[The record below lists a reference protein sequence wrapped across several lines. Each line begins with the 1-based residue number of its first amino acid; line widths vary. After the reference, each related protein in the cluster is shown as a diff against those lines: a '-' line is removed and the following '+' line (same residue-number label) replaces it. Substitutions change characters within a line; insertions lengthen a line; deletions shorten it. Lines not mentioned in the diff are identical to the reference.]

1 MSITLRTVRVFS
13 QHCSAGITPEKR
25 RKLPVQVFSGFG
37 DRCHMAGDCQHG
49 YLGANE
55 MLEMGGNL

>member
-1 MSITLRTVRVFS
+1 MALVFS
-13 QHCSAGITPEKR
+13 QRCSAGITPERR

-37 DRCHMAGDCQHG
+37 DRCQMAGDCQHG
-49 YLGANE
+49 YLEANE